1 MIAVIADD
9 FTGAAE
15 IGGIGIR
22 FQMKVEIVTRVSIEP
37 DTDLLIIVTDTRSKS
52 AEEAI
57 NDIYLITSQLMKLNP
72 ELIYKKIDSV
82 LRGHII
88 AELLAQMKI
97 MGKQR
102 ALAIPANPHL
112 GRVIK
117 DGMYYLKDV
126 RLHETGFRSD
136 PEFVM
141 SNSDRI
147 HSSDVI
153 DILRYNNSADL
164 EHFNIIVAKT
174 DVPFPDKGIIIGE
187 ALSSDDLRLWAKRM
201 DDHTLIAGASSFFL
215 ALLEHL
221 QYPHR
226 EGAFEKPIAYSDGN
240 MLLVCGSSFS
250 KSKKMVAK
258 VLADGAPVSLM
269 PSALLHADGALLS
282 GLQDQWAL
290 DIISLFATHNHV
302 IVAADP
308 EAIYPAKEL
317 GRDISKHIAKVVG
330 EVMKRLPVQELM
342 LEGGSTASSILNEM
356 HLEKLYPQQELADG
370 VIRTSVP
377 GNTALHITFKPGSYR
392 WPESI
397 WNSNLRK

>member
-37 DTDLLIIVTDTRSKS
+37 GTDLLIIVTDTRSKS
-52 AEEAI
+52 AEEAV
-57 NDIYLITSQLMKLNP
+57 NDIYLITSQLMKLKP
-72 ELIYKKIDSV
+72 ELVYKKIDSV

-102 ALAIPANPHL
+102 ALAVPANPHL
-112 GRVIK
+112 GRIIK

-126 RLHETGFRSD
+126 RLHETGFRND

-141 SNSDRI
+141 THSDRI
-147 HSSDVI
+147 RSSDVI

-164 EHFNIIVAKT
+164 ERFNIIVAKT
-174 DVPFPDKGIIIGE
+174 GTPLPDKGIIIGE
-187 ALSSDDLRLWAKRM
+187 ALSSDDLRLWTKKV

-221 QYPHR
+221 QYPRR
-226 EGAFEKPIAYSDGN
+226 ERTIEKPIDYFNRN

-258 VLADGAPVSLM
+258 VLAKGAPVSLM
-269 PSALLHADGALLS
+269 PPALLHADGALLS
-282 GLQDQWAL
+282 GLQDQWAS
-290 DIISLFATHNHV
+290 DIILLFATHDHV

-308 EAIYPAKEL
+308 EANYPAKEL
-317 GRDISKHIAKVVG
+317 GRSISRHTAKVVG
-330 EVMKRLPVQELM
+330 KVMKRLPVHELM
-342 LEGGSTASSILNEM
+342 LEGGATASSILNEI
-356 HLEKLYPQQELADG
+356 HLDKLYPQQELADG
-370 VIRTSVP
+370 VIRASIP
-377 GNTALHITFKPGSYR
+377 GNAVLHITFKPGSYR
-392 WPESI
+392 WPDSI
-397 WNSNLRK
+397 WNFK

>member
-57 NDIYLITSQLMKLNP
+57 NDIYLITCQLMKLKP

-102 ALAIPANPHL
+102 ALAVPANPHL

-126 RLHETGFRSD
+126 RLHETGFRND

-141 SNSDRI
+141 SNSDTMR
-147 HSSDVI
+147 SSDVI

-164 EHFNIIVAKT
+164 ERLNIIVAKT
-174 DVPFPDKGIIIGE
+174 DVPFPAKGIIIGE
-187 ALSSDDLRLWAKRM
+187 ALSSDDLRLWAKRV

-226 EGAFEKPIAYSDGN
+226 EGAFEKSIAYSGGN

-250 KSKKMVAK
+250 KSKQMVAK

-282 GLQDQWAL
+282 GLQDQWAS

-308 EAIYPAKEL
+308 EANYPANEL
-317 GRDISKHIAKVVG
+317 GRNISKHIAKVVG
-330 EVMKRLPVQELM
+330 KVMKRLPVQELM

-377 GNTALHITFKPGSYR
+377 GNAALHITFKPGSYR